1 LAASSGSRA
10 GRRRQAAAPGRGGGL
25 LPGAGAVAPRPVTRR
40 IPHRTRISERA
51 LVLGKGVAPECADSA
66 PCGPQ
71 RVQVLGARSEMRGFR
86 ANQKPPTRCDKPPTR
101 CERTAH
107 AATNRPHAATNRP
120 RCERTAHAAKEPPTL
135 RKNRPRCECENRPR
149 SRRAASDPGL
159 AQSGRAGGR
168 LTGPVRVAR
177 TAGGATVCGCARTYV
192 RKVICLGQTYL
203 RFEII
208 GSSARRHNRTFVQF
222 GLGPIWTFVERPFRP
237 LAASLIF
244 SV

>member
-1 LAASSGSRA
+1 VACCLVQARWRPGRSGDGSRTERAFQSARWSSG
-10 GRRRQAAAPGRGGGL
+10 GGSL
-25 LPGAGAVAPRPVTRR
+25 QNAR
-40 IPHRTRISERA
+40 IPHPVGHSESKFSARA
-51 LVLGKGVAPECADSA
+51 LKCAASA
-66 PCGPQ
+66 RTKNRPHAATNRP
-71 RVQVLGARSEMRGFR
+71 
-86 ANQKPPTRCDKPPTR
+86 RCDKPPTR

-107 AATNRPHAATNRP
+107 
-120 RCERTAHAAKEPPTL
+120 TL

-177 TAGGATVCGCARTYV
+177 TAGGAAVCGCARTYV

-237 LAASLIF
+237 LAGSLIF
-244 SV
+244 SA